1 MNMKAYYARRAA
13 EYEKIY
19 ARPERHADLSLL
31 TAAIEDAC
39 QGRDVLDV
47 ACGTGYFTVH
57 AARRARSVTGIDANE
72 ETLAI
77 ARAKG
82 LANARFALADAYAIP
97 EQPHLHDGAL
107 VTFWWSHIPLARIDE
122 FLRGLH
128 RHLVPGAVVLIADN
142 TYVEGIS
149 TALSRRDDSGNTY
162 QTRIVKPSKRT
173 ESTMVISEGLKAG
186 EVVALADPTETGAKK
201 GKKEDKQGGGG
212 NPMSGMSGGGGA
224 R

>member
-1 MNMKAYYARRAA
+1 MNQPMDMKAYYARRAA

-19 ARPERHADLSLL
+19 ARPERQADLSLL
-31 TAAIEDAC
+31 TAAIQDAC

-47 ACGTGYFTVH
+47 ACGTGYFTAH

-97 EQPHLHDGAL
+97 AQPQLRDGAL

-142 TYVEGIS
+142 TYVEGSS
-149 TALSRRDDSGNTY
+149 TPICRRDDSGNTY
-162 QTRIVKPSKRT
+162 QTRALENGERYEV
-173 ESTMVISEGLKAG
+173 LKNFPPPEALGAWG
-186 EVVALADPTETGAKK
+186 ERFGDQVDVRFLAYYWLL
-201 GKKEDKQGGGG
+201 QY
-212 NPMSGMSGGGGA
+212 
-224 R
+224 RLR